1 MKKYTLLSYQLPFP
15 ALFVGEIIALPIAAY
30 FLFPIIGLLG
40 VVTLFVFWLPGVF
53 ALITFLNSKNNRIE
67 ISETGVTFY
76 KNGNILTSFDWGE
89 VDKFGFQASVAKRV
103 GSYTVTPY
111 LAFKLLESSHSKLD
125 ILESSKEFGL
135 IQKKSDFE
143 KYMAQEKLDLY
154 LSMRTV
160 NESDQGMVSL
170 FSAKPIFLKS
180 ISPLVKTNDQAEY
193 DNVVKENFTSYTN
206 S

>member
-40 VVTLFVFWLPGVF
+40 VVTLFVFWLPSVF
-53 ALITFLNSKNNRIE
+53 ALIAFLNSKNNRIE
-67 ISETGVTFY
+67 ISEAGVTFY
-76 KNGNILTSFDWGE
+76 KNGSILTSFDWGE
-89 VDKFGFQASVAKRV
+89 VDKFGFQASVAKRA
-103 GSYTVTPY
+103 GLYEATPY
-111 LAFKLLESSHSKLD
+111 LAFELLESSRVKLD
-125 ILESSKEFGL
+125 LLVSSKEFGF
-135 IQKKSDFE
+135 IRKKNDFE

-154 LSMRTV
+154 FSMRTA
-160 NESDQGMVSL
+160 NESDQGMISL
-170 FSAKPIFLKS
+170 FSTKPSFLKS

-193 DNVVKENFTSYTN
+193 DKVVKENFTSYTN